1 MAAKERSPYCKCLY
15 FSANALARSI
25 TQLAEEAF
33 APTGLG
39 PSYVFVLMAL
49 VRRPG
54 ISASELAETLQL
66 KPSTVTRLLDN
77 LEQRLLLTRKLVGRS
92 ITVQSTAKGEKLA
105 EQANTAWRQLYER
118 YVALLGEPQAR
129 LLTEQAY
136 AAHEILSGIR
146 SVKKQGKKK
155 GEKQDGK

>member
-1 MAAKERSPYCKCLY
+1 MPTEERSPYCKCLY

-39 PSYVFVLMAL
+39 PSYAFVLMA
-49 VRRPG
+49 VAARPG
-54 ISASELAETLQL
+54 ISAGELSETMQL

-77 LEQRLLLTRKLVGRS
+77 LEQRLLLTRNLVGRS
-92 ITVQSTAKGEKLA
+92 ITVRSTPEGEKLA
-105 EQANTAWRQLYER
+105 EQAKTAWRQLYER
-118 YVALLGEPQAR
+118 YVALLGEAQAR
-129 LLTEQAY
+129 QLTGQAY

-146 SVKKQGKKK
+146 SVKRQDKNK

>member
-1 MAAKERSPYCKCLY
+1 MPAKERSPYCKCLY

-39 PSYVFVLMAL
+39 PSYAFTLMA
-49 VRRPG
+49 VAARPG
-54 ISASELAETLQL
+54 ISAGELAETMQL

-92 ITVQSTAKGEKLA
+92 ITVRGTADGEKLA
-105 EQANTAWRQLYER
+105 EQAKTAWLQLYER
-118 YVALLGEPQAR
+118 YVALLGEAQAR

-146 SVKKQGKKK
+146 SVRKQDKKK